1 MANLDQLL
9 QKLNSG
15 SFNEREFLAEI
26 ASSSELVESKTAICR
41 VLSGAIDLLELR
53 KLHDMNSSAI
63 MIDSARKDLLESNV
77 TYRNL
82 VKIADNVK
90 TYAAFDRYCTTNKI
104 KNIEVRF
111 TDKVALAKAQN
122 KK

>member
-15 SFNEREFLAEI
+15 SFIEREFLAEI

-82 VKIADNVK
+82 VKIADNIK

-104 KNIEVRF
+104 TNIEVRF
-111 TDKVALAKAQN
+111 SDKVALAKAHN

>member
-63 MIDSARKDLLESNV
+63 MIDSARKDLLESNI
-77 TYRNL
+77 TYKNL
-82 VKIADNVK
+82 LKIADNVK
-90 TYAAFDRYCTTNKI
+90 TYSAFDRYCTTNKI
-104 KNIEVRF
+104 TNIEVRF
-111 TDKVALAKAQN
+111 SDKVALAKAQN